1 MTNILFRCDGSRE
14 IGLGHVVRCLALAGE
29 LRDVH
34 DCHITFAMRTGP
46 LGIKMVEE
54 KGYEVLTPPIGD
66 LSFDY
71 REWLDECARNVEAK
85 ALVLDVR
92 DGLQRT
98 ALDGLRNEG
107 ILIVTID
114 DPEDKRLSTDLA
126 FCLPVPQVKR
136 MDWSGFTGELYVG
149 WEWVVLRKDC
159 TNLPKR
165 KQENERSMVLITMGS
180 SDPAGL
186 TLKAVKSLDLVN
198 GEFDT
203 VVVLGPA
210 FRHHEE
216 LTNLLANT
224 RCFCRV
230 CQNSENLPALMAEAD
245 LAVAS
250 FGVTAYELA
259 AMGIPAIYLCLTE
272 DHAES
277 ASVFEQSGMATSLGV
292 HNYVSEYN
300 LAIALGKLL
309 KDKTER
315 SLKTKQCKKLIDGQG
330 SRRIAA
336 LIFNKLLSH
345 NARK

>member
-1 MTNILFRCDGSRE
+1 
-14 IGLGHVVRCLALAGE
+14 VRCLALADE
-29 LRDVH
+29 LKDSH
-34 DCHITFAMRTGP
+34 DCRILFAMRQGP
-46 LGIKMVEE
+46 FGVEIVRQN
-54 KGYEVLTPPIGD
+54 GYESLVSNEEGD
-66 LSFDY
+66 FDY
-71 REWLDECARNVEAK
+71 VSWLKEIVVNNDVQ

-92 DGLQRT
+92 DNL
-98 ALDGLRNEG
+98 LRMAVDEVRDLG
-107 ILIVTID
+107 VLIATID
-114 DPEDKRLSTDLA
+114 DSSDRRLSADLS
-126 FCLPVPQVKR
+126 FYPPVPQVR
-136 MDWSGFTGELYVG
+136 SLDWSGFTGELYVG

-159 TNLPKR
+159 TNLQKR
-165 KQENERSMVLITMGS
+165 KRENKRSMVLITMGS

-216 LTNLLANT
+216 LTNLLVNT

-277 ASVFEQSGMATSLGV
+277 ASVFEQAGMATSLGV

-315 SLKTKQCKKLIDGQG
+315 SLKTKQCKKLMDGQG